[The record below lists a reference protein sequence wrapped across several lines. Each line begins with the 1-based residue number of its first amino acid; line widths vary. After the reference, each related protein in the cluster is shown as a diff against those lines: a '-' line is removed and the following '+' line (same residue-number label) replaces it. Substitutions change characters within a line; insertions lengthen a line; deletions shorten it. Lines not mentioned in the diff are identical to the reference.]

1 MSASET
7 LKLGFVPLVDAAPL
21 IVAEQRGFFARHGLN
36 VVLSREPSWATIRDK
51 VSVGVLHGAQMLGAM
66 PLASVLGLGVFPTPL
81 VSGIVL
87 NRGGNNI
94 TVSADLGRQ
103 MQDAAP
109 GPRDAVNSGLGL
121 ARVIARRKLAGAP
134 PLIFG
139 VTFPWSSHNYL
150 LRAWMVAS
158 GIDPE
163 RDVRIAV
170 VPPPLMAAKLAARH
184 LDGYCVGEPWCQRA
198 ADLGIGTVVAA
209 TVEIRPGHFEKVLA
223 VRRAW
228 AADHAETHHALIAA
242 IIEAQDWIDDPA
254 NRPEV
259 ARLMVTHAF
268 VDAPADLVERAL
280 AGRILTTGDGDERIV
295 PDFITFGRKASGLP
309 RVINSEWTLAQMQ
322 RWGQAPLDIDVPGVI
337 AATYLPQAYEAA
349 AHLFERPAGPDAS
362 APTQETSEQGAFRH
376 G

>member
-1 MSASET
+1 MSGLER

-21 IVAEQRGFFARHGLN
+21 IVAEQRGFFTRHGLD

-51 VSVGVLHGAQMLGAM
+51 VSVGVLDGAHMLAAM
-66 PLASVLGLGVFPTPL
+66 PLAATLGLPAFPTPL

-94 TVSADLGRQ
+94 TVSAELGRQ
-103 MQDAAP
+103 MQEMSP
-109 GPRDAVNSGLGL
+109 GPRDAINSGQGL

-134 PLIFG
+134 LLTFG

-150 LRAWMVAS
+150 LRSWLVAS

-170 VPPPLMAAKLAARH
+170 VPPPLMVAKLAARH

-198 ADLGIGTVVAA
+198 ADLGIGAVAAA

-223 VRRAW
+223 VRRGW
-228 AADHAETHHALIAA
+228 AAERPEIHHALIAA
-242 IIEAQDWIDDPA
+242 VIEAQDWIDDPA
-254 NRPEV
+254 NRPEA

-280 AGRILTTGDGDERIV
+280 AGRILTTGDGDERQV
-295 PDFITFGRKASGLP
+295 ADFITFGRKASGLP
-309 RVINSEWTLAQMQ
+309 RAINSEWTLAQMQ
-322 RWGQAPLDIDVPGVI
+322 RWGQASLEIDIPAVI

-349 AHLFERPAGPDAS
+349 ALLFERPPAV
-362 APTQETSEQGAFRH
+362 APAQTQETSEQGAFRH

>member
-1 MSASET
+1 MTGSET

-21 IVAEQRGFFARHGLN
+21 IVADQRGFFIRHGLN
-36 VVLSREPSWATIRDK
+36 VGLSREPSWATVRDK
-51 VSVGVLHGAQMLGAM
+51 VSVGVLDGAQMLGAM
-66 PLASVLGLGVFPTPL
+66 PLAATLGLPAFPTPL
-81 VSGIVL
+81 VSGVVL

-94 TVSADLGRQ
+94 TVSAELGRQ
-103 MQDAAP
+103 MQEAAP
-109 GPRDAVNSGLGL
+109 GPRDAANSGLAL

-134 PLIFG
+134 PLTFG

-150 LRAWMVAS
+150 LRAWLVAS

-170 VPPPLMAAKLAARH
+170 APPPLMVAKLAARH
-184 LDGYCVGEPWCQRA
+184 LDGYCAGEPWCQRA

-223 VRRAW
+223 VRKAW
-228 AADHAETHHALIAA
+228 AEERPEIHHALIAA
-242 IIEAQDWIDDPA
+242 VIEAQDWIDDPA

-268 VDAPADLVERAL
+268 VDAPAELVERAL
-280 AGRILTTGDGDERIV
+280 AGRILTTGDGDERQV
-295 PDFITFGRKASGLP
+295 TDFMTFGRKASGLP

-322 RWGQAPLDIDVPGVI
+322 RWGQAPLDIDVAAVT

-349 AHLFERPAGPDAS
+349 AHLFERPTEPAV
-362 APTQETSEQGAFRH
+362 APQTRESSEQGAFRH